1 MPEKFKIPE
10 LQAMIGPYSVRW
22 WQFHCEGDVTVVNWS
37 DMDWVRIV
45 MDASFIPVNGD
56 KFTTCYGQKGAVA
69 MMDDETNSVTS
80 AL

>member
-37 DMDWVRIV
+37 DMD
-45 MDASFIPVNGD
+45 
-56 KFTTCYGQKGAVA
+56 
-69 MMDDETNSVTS
+69 
-80 AL
+80 